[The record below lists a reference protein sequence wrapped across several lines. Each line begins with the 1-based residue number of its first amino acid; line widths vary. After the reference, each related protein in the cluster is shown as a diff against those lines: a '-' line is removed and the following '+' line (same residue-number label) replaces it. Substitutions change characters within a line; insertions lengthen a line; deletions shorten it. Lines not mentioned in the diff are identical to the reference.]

1 MRIVGQL
8 TPKRFLST
16 IHIDLAHAIVEVE
29 WGTTPLSWCYKRA
42 IHGEEVL
49 AIEVVELGAPLPLS
63 RCNSSRRAIQAYAI
77 WVLELDP
84 INGVVW
90 AARLL

>member
-1 MRIVGQL
+1 M
-8 TPKRFLST
+8 PT
-16 IHIDLAHAIVEVE
+16 IRNRLVHAFGDVE

-49 AIEVVELGAPLPLS
+49 AIEVVELGAPRPLS

>member
-1 MRIVGQL
+1 M
-8 TPKRFLST
+8 PT
-16 IHIDLAHAIVEVE
+16 IRNRLVHAFVDVE
-29 WGTTPLSWCYKRA
+29 WGTTPLSWCYNHA